1 MFDDLYREDVER
13 ALRTEAQA
21 PRIEPK
27 PEPGVFTGLGG
38 AAWRGVA
45 QGAVETGRAALNLLE
60 AYGKSYAYTEGAPR
74 EESIDRMFEQSEAS
88 KALGRTARSLDID
101 PETTGTAGQIVHGL
115 TKFGSKAVGYGLT
128 MGPLAPV
135 GFGVDEGIS
144 EGLRLSDKGAD
155 TQTALTAGLIHGGAA
170 AASIALPVAGKTIP
184 QTIGLTAVGGPG
196 AFMGEQATIR
206 EILDSAGHAD
216 IAREYD
222 PFDVT
227 GLVVSTLGPGAFGA
241 GVHAARGMK
250 ARRAAAKPGDVP
262 APEIAASATGDVA
275 PDAPRVDADAYPRE
289 AVDAALVLR
298 LVEVGEDAALVKRT
312 DVAGMRQH
320 VDAVRAAEDAI
331 NAGKAPDVSV
341 IARAD
346 PEIVASRGVDTAAP
360 AARQAAGA
368 LETAAA
374 APDVVQ
380 SAAEPLAARAAA
392 DVATSDATATVRAS
406 EPTGAGAGQLPTP
419 ASRDAV
425 ERGMRGGRPA
435 EPALVDQLSER
446 VKAIEVQT
454 DDGAKVAG
462 MEVARQADAEVR
474 ATEKDA
480 NVFEAAV
487 RCFINMGA

>member
-1 MFDDLYREDVER
+1 MFDSLYQEDTDR
-13 ALRTEAQA
+13 ALRLEAQN
-21 PRIEPK
+21 PRTPSK
-27 PEPGVFTGLGG
+27 PEPGFFSGLGG
-38 AAWRGVA
+38 ASWRGVA

-60 AYGKSYAYTEGAPR
+60 AYGKSYAFTEGAPR

-101 PETTGTAGQIVHGL
+101 AETTGTAGQIVHGL
-115 TKFGSKAVGYGLT
+115 TKFGTKAVGHALVE
-128 MGPLAPV
+128 GPLAPL

-144 EGLRLSDKGAD
+144 EGLRLADKGVD
-155 TQTALTAGLIHGGAA
+155 TETAIKAGVVHGGAA
-170 AASIALPVAGKTIP
+170 AASIALPVAGKTVA
-184 QTIGLTAVGGPG
+184 QTAGLTVAGGPV
-196 AFMGEQATIR
+196 AFMGEQAAIR
-206 EILDSAGHAD
+206 EILDNAGHAD
-216 IAREYD
+216 IAKEYD

-262 APEIAASATGDVA
+262 APESGAPTVGDV
-275 PDAPRVDADAYPRE
+275 PSDAPRVDADAYPRE
-289 AVDAALVLR
+289 AVDAALVRVLA
-298 LVEVGEDAALVKRT
+298 EAEEGAALVKRT

-320 VDAVRAAEDAI
+320 VDAVRAIEDAI
-331 NAGKAPDVSV
+331 NTGKAPDVTV

-346 PEIVASRGVDTAAP
+346 PEIAGARGVDAAAP

-368 LETAAA
+368 LETAAV
-374 APDVVQ
+374 APDILPG
-380 SAAEPLAARAAA
+380 AAEPVAARTASDIATPDVPAAA
-392 DVATSDATATVRAS
+392 SAGDSAS
-406 EPTGAGAGQLPTP
+406 ADAGQPP
-419 ASRDAV
+419 AREAV
-425 ERGMRGGRPA
+425 QRGAPVDKPA

-446 VKAIEVQT
+446 VKALEVQT

-462 MEVARQADAEVR
+462 MEVARQVDAEVR
-474 ATEKDA
+474 ATERDA